1 MLYNHYKGD
10 KMWFRKNK
18 KEEKEKTEKDVKG
31 AKTSQEKS
39 IANKDKQDKK
49 LSKNQEKVVEKD
61 KKGKT
66 EKTKKAIYRV
76 VFSKENNVWQ
86 IKKDGAK
93 RVIDSKVT
101 KEEALERV
109 KQLSES
115 QEMKF
120 VVHKKDGKFQK
131 KSNLR

>member
-1 MLYNHYKGD
+1 
-10 KMWFRKNK
+10 MWFRKNK
-18 KEEKEKTEKDVKG
+18 KEEKEKTEKNVKG

-39 IANKDKQDKK
+39 CANKDKQDKK

-61 KKGKT
+61 KKVES

>member
-18 KEEKEKTEKDVKG
+18 KEQKEKTEKNVKG
-31 AKTSQEKS
+31 TKTSQEKS
-39 IANKDKQDKK
+39 SANKDKQDKK

-61 KKGKT
+61 KKAKT

>member
-1 MLYNHYKGD
+1 
-10 KMWFRKNK
+10 MWFKK
-18 KEEKEKTEKDVKG
+18 KEKKNEQNKTEE
-31 AKTSQEKS
+31 AKNNKTAKKKVEQTEKS
-39 IANKDKQDKK
+39 
-49 LSKNQEKVVEKD
+49 
-61 KKGKT
+61 
-66 EKTKKAIYRV
+66 KKAEAEKPKKAVYRV
-76 VFSKENNVWQ
+76 IFSKENNVWQ
-86 IKKDGAK
+86 IKKDGAR

-115 QEMKF
+115 QEIKF

>member
-18 KEEKEKTEKDVKG
+18 KEEKEKTEKNVKG

-39 IANKDKQDKK
+39 SANKDKQDKK

-61 KKGKT
+61 KKVES

>member
-18 KEEKEKTEKDVKG
+18 KEQKEKTEKNVKG
-31 AKTSQEKS
+31 TKTSQEKS
-39 IANKDKQDKK
+39 SANKDKQDKK

-61 KKGKT
+61 KKMEA

>member
-1 MLYNHYKGD
+1 MLQKID
-10 KMWFRKNK
+10 IRIVRKK
-18 KEEKEKTEKDVKG
+18 RR
-31 AKTSQEKS
+31 KTSKT
-39 IANKDKQDKK
+39 KQKK
-49 LSKNQEKVVEKD
+49 Q
-61 KKGKT
+61 
-66 EKTKKAIYRV
+66 KTKKLQKRRLSKPKKAKRLRLKNQKKAVYRV
-76 VFSKENNVWQ
+76 IFSKENNVWQ
-86 IKKDGAK
+86 IKKDGAR

-115 QEMKF
+115 QEIKF

>member
-1 MLYNHYKGD
+1 MC
-10 KMWFRKNK
+10 FRKKANK
-18 KEEKEKTEKDVKG
+18 RDVKEKANKIDEKNVK
-31 AKTSQEKS
+31 EKS
-39 IANKDKQDKK
+39 LTDSQQSQKVIKNKETIK
-49 LSKNQEKVVEKD
+49 EKD
-61 KKGKT
+61 KKSDP

-76 VFSKENNVWQ
+76 IFSKENNVWQ

-93 RVIDSKVT
+93 RVIDSKIT

-115 QEMKF
+115 QEIKF

>member
-18 KEEKEKTEKDVKG
+18 KEQKEKIEKNVKG

-61 KKGKT
+61 KKVES

>member
-1 MLYNHYKGD
+1 
-10 KMWFRKNK
+10 MWFRKNK
-18 KEEKEKTEKDVKG
+18 KEQKEKTISERRSKEKTLASAQEEKMAVKNKNLQG
-31 AKTSQEKS
+31 KKS
-39 IANKDKQDKK
+39 
-49 LSKNQEKVVEKD
+49 SKIKETTVEKD
-61 KKGKT
+61 KKMEA

-93 RVIDSKVT
+93 RVIDSKIT

-109 KQLSES
+109 RQLSES
-115 QEMKF
+115 QEIKF

>member
-1 MLYNHYKGD
+1 
-10 KMWFRKNK
+10 MWFRKNK
-18 KEEKEKTEKDVKG
+18 KEQKEKTEKNVKG

-39 IANKDKQDKK
+39 SANKDKQDKK

-61 KKGKT
+61 KKVES

>member
-1 MLYNHYKGD
+1 
-10 KMWFRKNK
+10 MWFRKNK
-18 KEEKEKTEKDVKG
+18 KEEKEKTEKNVKG

-39 IANKDKQDKK
+39 SANKDKQDKK

-61 KKGKT
+61 KKVES

>member
-18 KEEKEKTEKDVKG
+18 KEQKEKTEKNVKG

-61 KKGKT
+61 KKVES

>member
-1 MLYNHYKGD
+1 
-10 KMWFRKNK
+10 MWFRKNK
-18 KEEKEKTEKDVKG
+18 KEQKEKTISERRSKEKTLASAQEEKMAVKNKNLQG
-31 AKTSQEKS
+31 KKS
-39 IANKDKQDKK
+39 
-49 LSKNQEKVVEKD
+49 SKIKEATVEKD
-61 KKGKT
+61 KKMEA

-93 RVIDSKVT
+93 RVIDSKIT

-109 KQLSES
+109 RQLSES
-115 QEMKF
+115 QEIKF

>member
-1 MLYNHYKGD
+1 MLYNNYKGD

-18 KEEKEKTEKDVKG
+18 KEQKEKTEKNVKG

-39 IANKDKQDKK
+39 ISNKDKQDKK
-49 LSKNQEKVVEKD
+49 LSKNQEKIVEKD
-61 KKGKT
+61 KQGKT